1 MTLLDSLILYTV
13 DISTIAL
20 ELYCTSASVEATVDD
35 PKHQSTSLSS
45 TVTTLLN
52 NINVPD
58 DIYILRNTCS
68 IVETMS
74 DDELAKACEMI
85 EGKQITFEQIN
96 DAPKVL
102 VKNEKQQ

>member
-1 MTLLDSLILYTV
+1 MTLLDSLTLYAV
-13 DISTIAL
+13 DISTIAS
-20 ELYCTSASVEATVDD
+20 ELYCTSTSLDTTVGD
-35 PKHQSTSLSS
+35 PNLQSTSLSS
-45 TVTTLLN
+45 TVTTMLN

-58 DIYILRNTCS
+58 DIYILRNTSS

-74 DDELAKACEMI
+74 EDELAKACEMI

-102 VKNEKQQ
+102 VKVDKQQ